1 MQCVLYTLS
10 DMERAI
16 DIRSLRKRL
25 NWTQDRL
32 AEYLGV
38 DRSSISRMENGQPAS
53 GPVERLLSMLE
64 KEAAQ

>member
-1 MQCVLYTLS
+1 MEDTL
-10 DMERAI
+10 

-38 DRSSISRMENGQPAS
+38 DRSSISRMENGQPVS
-53 GPVERLLSMLE
+53 GPVERLLSMLLE

>member
-1 MQCVLYTLS
+1 M
-10 DMERAI
+10 
-16 DIRSLRKRL
+16 
-25 NWTQDRL
+25 

-38 DRSSISRMENGQPAS
+38 DRSSISRMENGQPVS